1 MKLGMKKCSKSTS
14 SQREQFESW
23 MDPVEAISD
32 LIIEARDEIDNDR
45 CLPKK
50 VLNALHHAK
59 IFRMSLPKK
68 LGGGEFTPELLSQA
82 AERLAK
88 ADASVGWCFGQG
100 TGCAMSAAFLE
111 DDIAKNIFGP
121 GDSVLAWGAGQ
132 AGKAVACDGGYKV
145 SGTWRFASG
154 AGHATW
160 LGGHS
165 MVFEKDGSPRINK
178 EGKHVDRTALFMKT
192 AAIMK
197 DDWHVVGLKGT
208 RSESY
213 SVEDMFIPESHTL
226 DREAPEECRVES
238 PLYIFPTTL
247 VYASCFSGV
256 ALGIARG
263 SLDDL
268 IQLAQTK
275 IQRAARSSLRESP
288 VFQSQLAEL
297 EAKWG
302 AAKAYQQATL
312 IEITDRVV
320 DTTLLSMSDRVKI
333 RLATTYAINEAT
345 DVVQKVYRLAGSTAI
360 FENQPF
366 ERRFRDMHAV
376 SQQMQARYTHFE
388 TVGRHLMDLD
398 NTAAHM

>member
-1 MKLGMKKCSKSTS
+1 MKLVIVGTGYVGLVSGACFAEFGYET
-14 SQREQFESW
+14 
-23 MDPVEAISD
+23 IC
-32 LIIEARDEIDNDR
+32 IDKDTKR
-45 CLPKK
+45 IQKL
-50 VLNALHHAK
+50 
-59 IFRMSLPKK
+59 K
-68 LGGGEFTPELLSQA
+68 LGKCPFYEPGMDNLLSKHLNETKLLSFSLSLSESIKDA
-82 AERLAK
+82 DLVFITVGTPSRRLNDD
-88 ADASVGWCFGQG
+88 ADLSYVWSV
-100 TGCAMSAAFLE
+100 ADE
-111 DDIAKNIFGP
+111 IAKNIFGP

-165 MVFEKDGSPRINK
+165 MVFEEDGSPRINK
-178 EGKHVDRTALFMKT
+178 EGKHVDRTALFVKT
-192 AAIMK
+192 AAMMK

-226 DREAPEECRVES
+226 DREAPEECRVKS
-238 PLYIFPTTL
+238 PLYVFPTTL

-268 IQLAQTK
+268 IRLAQTK
-275 IQRAARSSLRESP
+275 VQRAARSSLRESP

-320 DTTLLSMSDRVKI
+320 DTRLLSMSDRAKI

>member
-1 MKLGMKKCSKSTS
+1 MVRLIKKTIYYEGMPLRPLKMGKISILTSK
-14 SQREQFESW
+14 
-23 MDPVEAISD
+23 
-32 LIIEARDEIDNDR
+32 N
-45 CLPKK
+45 
-50 VLNALHHAK
+50 
-59 IFRMSLPKK
+59 
-68 LGGGEFTPELLSQA
+68 
-82 AERLAK
+82 LAK
-88 ADASVGWCFGQG
+88 KISHSVIKYLKN
-100 TGCAMSAAFLE
+100 LE
-111 DDIAKNIFGP
+111 INTDLLDIYYQRSWATFTEELQKINFHTHSQSNISFAYYLLKPANSGGIIFKTNQQQNEIAKNIFGP
-121 GDSVLAWGAGQ
+121 RDSVFAWGAGQ

-165 MVFEKDGSPRINK
+165 MVFEQDGSPRINK

-192 AAIMK
+192 AATMI

-213 SVEDMFIPESHTL
+213 SVKDMFIPDSHTL
-226 DREAPEECRVES
+226 AREAPDECRIES

-268 IQLAQTK
+268 IRLAQTK
-275 IQRAARSSLRESP
+275 VQRAARSSLRESP

-312 IEITDRVV
+312 IEITARVV
-320 DTTLLSMSDRVKI
+320 DTRLLSMSDRAKI

>member
-1 MKLGMKKCSKSTS
+1 
-14 SQREQFESW
+14 
-23 MDPVEAISD
+23 
-32 LIIEARDEIDNDR
+32 
-45 CLPKK
+45 
-50 VLNALHHAK
+50 
-59 IFRMSLPKK
+59 MSLPKK
-68 LGGGEFTPELLSQA
+68 LGGGKFTPELLSRA
-82 AERLAK
+82 AERLAR

-111 DDIAKNIFGP
+111 NDVAKNIFEP
-121 GDSVLAWGAGQ
+121 GNSVLAWGANQ
-132 AGKAVACDGGYKV
+132 AGRAVACDGGYKV

-165 MVFEKDGSPRINK
+165 MVFEEDGSPRINK
-178 EGKHVDRTALFMKT
+178 EGKHVDGTALSMKT
-192 AAIMK
+192 AAMMK
-197 DDWHVVGLKGT
+197 DDWHVVVLEGT

-213 SVEDMFIPESHTL
+213 SVKDMFIPENHTL
-226 DREAPEECRVES
+226 DREAPEECNVES

-268 IQLAQTK
+268 IRLAQTK
-275 IQRAARSSLRESP
+275 VQRAAWSPLRDSH

-297 EAKWG
+297 EAKRG
-302 AAKAYQQATL
+302 AAKAYQQATPA
-312 IEITDRVV
+312 EITDRVV
-320 DTTLLSMSDRVKI
+320 DIRLLSMSDRAKI
-333 RLATTYAINEAT
+333 RLATTYAISEAT

-398 NTAAHM
+398 NIAAHM